1 MSKKTKKKPELKMA
15 DIDLDVLETIQKQEI
30 EKVLSDDKLFNRA
43 LLSAFAELLS
53 EMKKLSQAQDD
64 LLSIISM
71 LSNEKLQD
79 FFYGVQ
85 EVYEQVK
92 NEKEKDEQEVK
103 QEVAE

>member
-64 LLSIISM
+64 LLNTISI
-71 LSNEKLQD
+71 LSNEKLQA
-79 FFYGVQ
+79 FFYGVKENYEELSK
-85 EVYEQVK
+85 EVE
-92 NEKEKDEQEVK
+92 E
-103 QEVAE
+103 

>member
-1 MSKKTKKKPELKMA
+1 MSKKNKKKPEFKMA

-79 FFYGVQ
+79 FFYGVK
-85 EVYEQVK
+85 EAYEQA
-92 NEKEKDEQEVK
+92 EKDEQEV
-103 QEVAE
+103 AE

>member
-1 MSKKTKKKPELKMA
+1 MSKKNKKKPEFKMA

-53 EMKKLSQAQDD
+53 EMKKLTQAQDE

-79 FFYGVQ
+79 FFYGVK
-85 EVYEQVK
+85 EAYEQAK
-92 NEKEKDEQEVK
+92 SEKEKDEQEV
-103 QEVAE
+103 AE

>member
-1 MSKKTKKKPELKMA
+1 MSKKNKKKPEFKMA

-53 EMKKLSQAQDD
+53 EMKKLTQAQDE

-85 EVYEQVK
+85 EAYEQAK
-92 NEKEKDEQEVK
+92 SEKEKDEQEV
-103 QEVAE
+103 AE

>member
-1 MSKKTKKKPELKMA
+1 MSKKNKKKPEFKMA

-79 FFYGVQ
+79 FFYGVK
-85 EVYEQVK
+85 EAYEQAK
-92 NEKEKDEQEVK
+92 SEKEKDEQEV
-103 QEVAE
+103 AE